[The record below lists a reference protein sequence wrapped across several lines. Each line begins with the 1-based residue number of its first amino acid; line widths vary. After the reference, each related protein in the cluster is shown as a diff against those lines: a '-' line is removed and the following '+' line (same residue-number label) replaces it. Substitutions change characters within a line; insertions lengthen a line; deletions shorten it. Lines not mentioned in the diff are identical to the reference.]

1 MPVQIPKVRPRPRVQ
16 GNLSYLRELGVPVQI
31 PMVRPRPREQGN
43 LSHLGELG
51 APVQIPKV
59 RPRPRVRGILSHLGE
74 LSSTF
79 EKKHYEKLCIMF
91 HYKLASFLTNF
102 RKLPPLNF
110 F

>member
-1 MPVQIPKVRPRPRVQ
+1 
-16 GNLSYLRELGVPVQI
+16 
-31 PMVRPRPREQGN
+31 MVRPRPREQGN
-43 LSHLGELG
+43 
-51 APVQIPKV
+51 
-59 RPRPRVRGILSHLGE
+59 LSHLGE

-110 F
+110 FNWKNFFKWEGGLVYA

>member
-1 MPVQIPKVRPRPRVQ
+1 
-16 GNLSYLRELGVPVQI
+16 
-31 PMVRPRPREQGN
+31 MVRPRPREQGN

-51 APVQIPKV
+51 VPVQIPKV

-79 EKKHYEKLCIMF
+79 EKYALCFIINF
-91 HYKLASFLTNF
+91 FF

-110 F
+110 FNWKNFFKWEGD